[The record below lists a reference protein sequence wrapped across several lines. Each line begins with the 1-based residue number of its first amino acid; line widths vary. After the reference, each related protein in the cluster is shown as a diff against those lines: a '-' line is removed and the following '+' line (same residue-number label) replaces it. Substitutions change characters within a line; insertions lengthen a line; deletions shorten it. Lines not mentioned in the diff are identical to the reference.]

1 MAKYTTLEIRLQ
13 QLGIKRLSVLEN
25 TDLRHPELIANFI
38 ALKIYRL
45 ETQ

>member
-1 MAKYTTLEIRLQ
+1 MTQYTTLEIRLQ

-38 ALKIYRL
+38 ERKAQRL
-45 ETQ
+45 QK